1 MIELLEILFS
11 FGSWLESM
19 GMAREHV
26 LPFIVGVSILV
37 FAPIMV
43 IMKLKTYRRDK
54 GLFEFIT
61 RQQSYLISLQDEETI
76 TKEQAKII
84 FKKFIESEKRNI
96 ERFFFKSFKSQELNS
111 VFSNFFTNSWNDIL
125 NQLVSFK
132 VEGSKLSD
140 YWKSTRNEYDSIKK
154 NLLEVA
160 IMRDEDDIPDGEEVY
175 HFLKNRFGTIESFFS
190 LWLEDGYTFQER
202 KNFDNKK

>member
-1 MIELLEILFS
+1 MVELLEILFS

-43 IMKLKTYRRDK
+43 LMKLKTYKRDK

-76 TKEQAKII
+76 TKEQAQYQSKCL
-84 FKKFIESEKRNI
+84 
-96 ERFFFKSFKSQELNS
+96 RF
-111 VFSNFFTNSWNDIL
+111 
-125 NQLVSFK
+125 
-132 VEGSKLSD
+132 
-140 YWKSTRNEYDSIKK
+140 
-154 NLLEVA
+154 
-160 IMRDEDDIPDGEEVY
+160 
-175 HFLKNRFGTIESFFS
+175 
-190 LWLEDGYTFQER
+190 
-202 KNFDNKK
+202 

>member
-1 MIELLEILFS
+1 MVEILEILFS

-43 IMKLKTYRRDK
+43 LMKLKTYKRDK

-84 FKKFIESEKRNI
+84 FKKFMESEKRNI

-111 VFSNFFTNSWNDIL
+111 VFSNFFTNSWNENL
-125 NQLVSFK
+125 NQLVAFK
-132 VEGSKLSD
+132 VKGCKLSG
-140 YWKSTRNEYDSIKK
+140 YWKSTRKEYECIKK

-160 IMRDEDDIPDGEEVY
+160 IMRDEDDLPNGDEVY
-175 HFLKNRFGTIESFFS
+175 HFLKNRFGTIESLFS
-190 LWLEDGYTFQER
+190 LWLEDGYTFEER
-202 KNFDNKK
+202 RDFDNKK

>member
-1 MIELLEILFS
+1 MVELLEILFS

-43 IMKLKTYRRDK
+43 IMKLKTYKRDK

-84 FKKFIESEKRNI
+84 FKDRGTRIENVMFCIDDEPIGWDCGDKEI
-96 ERFFFKSFKSQELNS
+96 
-111 VFSNFFTNSWNDIL
+111 
-125 NQLVSFK
+125 
-132 VEGSKLSD
+132 
-140 YWKSTRNEYDSIKK
+140 YEYDIGKPVKGLHTIKV
-154 NLLEVA
+154 VA
-160 IMRDEDDIPDGEEVY
+160 SDSMDGRGMDEIKILA
-175 HFLKNRFGTIESFFS
+175 FIT
-190 LWLEDGYTFQER
+190 
-202 KNFDNKK
+202 